1 MTTPPETSQLQT
13 LAQHHPLIIEGM
25 GDYDPREPAPV
36 AANIVAQ
43 LHSRWSDRPP
53 TKPVLLI
60 TQGDPIAERGI
71 SAITRLVT
79 DELSVPRG
87 LMYLDT
93 HLADYHEPN
102 ADRHKVILELPYSQ
116 LVNHLNTEIPGTLTH
131 LEAAVRVELEGKN
144 ARRAA
149 QQKPPLQDYYETFA
163 LLQEVTK
170 VACQRLCGE
179 ITVAHTSTEMADF
192 SVSSFYEVGL
202 ALGLLDRADIVAY
215 SG

>member
-1 MTTPPETSQLQT
+1 MTD
-13 LAQHHPLIIEGM
+13 LANYHPLVIEGM

-36 AANIVAQ
+36 AANIATQ
-43 LHSRWSDRPP
+43 LRSRWSVMPP

-60 TQGDPIAERGI
+60 TQGDPIAQRGI
-71 SAITRLVT
+71 SAITRLVA
-79 DELSVPRG
+79 DELNVPRG
-87 LMYLDT
+87 LIYLDT

-116 LVNHLNTEIPGTLTH
+116 LVNHLNSEIPGTLTD
-131 LEAAVRVELEGKN
+131 LEAAIQGELEAKN

-170 VACQRLCGE
+170 FACQQLCGE
-179 ITVAHTSTEMADF
+179 ITVAHTSVEMADS

-202 ALGLLDRADIVAY
+202 ELGLLDRADIVAY

>member
-1 MTTPPETSQLQT
+1 MS
-13 LAQHHPLIIEGM
+13 
-25 GDYDPREPAPV
+25 
-36 AANIVAQ
+36 
-43 LHSRWSDRPP
+43 
-53 TKPVLLI
+53 
-60 TQGDPIAERGI
+60 
-71 SAITRLVT
+71 
-79 DELSVPRG
+79 RG
-87 LMYLDT
+87 LIYLDA
-93 HLADYHEPN
+93 HLADYHDSN
-102 ADRHKVILELPYSQ
+102 ADRYKVMIALPYSQ
-116 LVNHLNTEIPGTLTH
+116 LVHHLNSELPGTLTD
-131 LEAAVRVELEGKN
+131 LEAATRAELEAKD